1 MKLVQSYDEKQL
13 NPNNPHHFSPLPCD
27 SLINL
32 RQTQRTSLIPV
43 AKQSFFLIK
52 WNSTGQAA
60 RSNSSSSRDYFI
72 VKDKFRLPIFAV
84 IEISSYLCRQH
95 YYYILI

>member
-32 RQTQRTSLIPV
+32 RQTKRTSLIPV
-43 AKQSFFLIK
+43 AKQSFF
-52 WNSTGQAA
+52 
-60 RSNSSSSRDYFI
+60 
-72 VKDKFRLPIFAV
+72 
-84 IEISSYLCRQH
+84 
-95 YYYILI
+95 